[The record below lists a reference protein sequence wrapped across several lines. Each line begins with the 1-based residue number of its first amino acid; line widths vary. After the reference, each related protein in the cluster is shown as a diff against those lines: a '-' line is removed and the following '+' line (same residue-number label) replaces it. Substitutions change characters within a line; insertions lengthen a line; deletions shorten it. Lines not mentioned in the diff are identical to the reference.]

1 MTKHEDTTQRAA
13 FVAPFERELGAG
25 AGETKRGAMHALRRL
40 ARALGWSTSYHV
52 AATYNRDSHIGFSV
66 ISMTVSVRPWLHA
79 DNYSELV
86 AYVKT
91 QAERPV
97 GTPSITSITKL
108 GA

>member
-1 MTKHEDTTQRAA
+1 MNTDQATNATPQALGSTEG
-13 FVAPFERELGAG
+13 LGAG
-25 AGETKRGAMHALRRL
+25 AGAKRQGARRALRRL
-40 ARALGWSTSYHV
+40 AHALGWSTSYHV
-52 AATYNRDSHIGFSV
+52 AATYNRDSHVGFSV

-86 AYVKT
+86 DYVKT
-91 QAERPV
+91 QADRIV